1 MGGTMNCEECK
12 NLITIN
18 VFGKLT
24 PSEKTR
30 LEEHLRECP
39 DCSRIHAKSAQLS
52 SFFEDKEDIS
62 LPNKEKSWQVIRSKA
77 LSRNRRWKGF
87 IPYKKWALV
96 STAISV
102 VFVLGF
108 LAGKLFF
115 FQPSAPSQPGSLAS
129 QSYGMP
135 VEQYAENLELI
146 LVSFMNRTDARKQD
160 QISDLEKK
168 VIEDMLL
175 QTRLLKYLVAERGD
189 SHLQRFLEDLEL
201 ILVGISNLRPQD
213 QDSAAQL
220 SRLIRE
226 NELKFKV
233 KTLLTS
239 ETTI

>member
-1 MGGTMNCEECK
+1 MNCEECK
-12 NLITIN
+12 NLITVS

-24 PSEKTR
+24 PPEKKR
-30 LEEHLRECP
+30 LEEHLQECP
-39 DCSRIHAKSAQLS
+39 ECSRIHAKSAQLS
-52 SFFEDKEDIS
+52 SFLEDKEDIP
-62 LPNKEKSWQVIRSKA
+62 LPNKEKSWQNIRSQTLPQKT
-77 LSRNRRWKGF
+77 RWKNVLS
-87 IPYKKWALV
+87 YKKLAFV
-96 STAISV
+96 SSGVLA

-115 FQPSAPSQPGSLAS
+115 FQPPAPGQPESLAS
-129 QSYGMP
+129 QEYDTP
-135 VEQYAENLELI
+135 IEQYAENLDLI

-175 QTRLLKYLVAERGD
+175 QTKLMKYLVAERGD
-189 SHLQRFLEDLEL
+189 PYLQQLLEDLEL

-220 SRLIRE
+220 ARSIRE

-239 ETTI
+239 KTTI

>member
-1 MGGTMNCEECK
+1 MNCEECK
-12 NLITIN
+12 NLITVS

-24 PSEKTR
+24 SSEKTR
-30 LEEHLRECP
+30 LEEHLRACP
-39 DCSRIHAKSAQLS
+39 DCSKIHAKSTRLS
-52 SFFEDKEDIS
+52 SIFEDKEDIP
-62 LPNKEKSWQVIRSKA
+62 LPNKEKSWQVIRSQA
-77 LSRNRRWKGF
+77 LSRNRSWQGF

-96 STAISV
+96 STAISA

-115 FQPSAPSQPGSLAS
+115 FQPPAPGQPESFAS
-129 QSYGMP
+129 QGYDMP
-135 VEQYAENLELI
+135 VERYAENLELI
-146 LVSFMNRTDARKQD
+146 LVSFMNRTDAQKQD

-175 QTRLLKYLVAERGD
+175 QTKLLKYLVAERGD
-189 SHLQRFLEDLEL
+189 PYLQEFLENLEL

-213 QDSAAQL
+213 QDAAAQL
-220 SRLIRE
+220 ARIIRD

-239 ETTI
+239 KTTI

>member
-1 MGGTMNCEECK
+1 MNCEECK
-12 NLITIN
+12 NLITVS

-30 LEEHLRECP
+30 LEEHLRACP
-39 DCSRIHAKSAQLS
+39 DCSRIHAKSAQLR
-52 SFFEDKEDIS
+52 SFFEDKEDIP
-62 LPNKEKSWQVIRSKA
+62 LPNKEKSWHIIRSQTLPKKM
-77 LSRNRRWKGF
+77 RWKNVF
-87 IPYKKWALV
+87 SYKKLALV
-96 STAISV
+96 SSGVLA

-115 FQPSAPSQPGSLAS
+115 FQAPAPGQPGSFAS
-129 QSYGMP
+129 QGYDMP
-135 VEQYAENLELI
+135 VERYAEKLELI

-160 QISDLEKK
+160 QISDIEKK

-175 QTRLLKYLVAERGD
+175 QTKLLKYLVAERGD
-189 SHLQRFLEDLEL
+189 PYLQQLLEDLEL

-220 SRLIRE
+220 ARMIRE

-233 KTLLTS
+233 KTLLTTK
-239 ETTI
+239 TTI

>member
-1 MGGTMNCEECK
+1 MNCEECK
-12 NLITIN
+12 NLITMS
-18 VFGKLT
+18 VFGKLM
-24 PSEKTR
+24 PSEKKR
-30 LEEHLRECP
+30 LEEHLRACP
-39 DCSRIHAKSAQLS
+39 GCSKIHAKSAQLS
-52 SFFEDKEDIS
+52 SLFEDKENIP
-62 LPNKEKSWQVIRSKA
+62 LPNKEKSWQIIRSQTLPK
-77 LSRNRRWKGF
+77 RKKWKDVF
-87 IPYKKWALV
+87 SYKKLALV
-96 STAISV
+96 SSGLLA

-115 FQPSAPSQPGSLAS
+115 FEPPFPGLPGSFAS
-129 QSYGMP
+129 QGYDMP

-175 QTRLLKYLVAERGD
+175 QTRLLKYLVAERND
-189 SHLQRFLEDLEL
+189 PYLQQLLEDLEL

-220 SRLIRE
+220 ARTIRE

-239 ETTI
+239 KTTI